1 MATVSIKRLLLTL
14 MIIATVPGDALAQFL
29 PQAVRLHVASWHDRG
44 DFNNANLGMALRW
57 EGGLALGGFRNSF
70 GRPSWYGGMVIPAF
84 EGRAFQL
91 ELMAGVISG
100 YSDSSPVDLVA
111 VPSLG
116 WRMSPRN
123 SLQVVFMPRFV
134 IPANA
139 VHVMVEHRWGELRP
153 LGRAEGPETG
163 H

>member
-1 MATVSIKRLLLTL
+1 MKRRPLFLVL
-14 MIIATVPGDALAQFL
+14 MLVAVPGDALAQLL

-57 EGGLALGGFRNSF
+57 KGGLALGGFHNSF
-70 GRPSWYGGMVIPAF
+70 GRASWYGGMALPAV
-84 EGRAFQL
+84 EGGAFQL

-123 SLQVVFMPRFV
+123 SLHVVFMPRFV

-139 VHVMVEHRWGELRP
+139 VHVMVEHRWEEPRD
-153 LGRAEGPETG
+153 R
-163 H
+163 

>member
-1 MATVSIKRLLLTL
+1 MFRLVLAL
-14 MIIATVPGDALAQFL
+14 MLMSAFPGGALAQLALPRNYL
-29 PQAVRLHVASWHDRG
+29 PQTIRFHVVSWHDRG
-44 DFNNANLGMALRW
+44 EFSNANPGLALRW
-57 EGGLALGGFRNSF
+57 NGGLVAGGFRNSY
-70 GRPSWYGGMVIPAF
+70 GRPSWYGGLIVPAF

-91 ELMAGVISG
+91 ELMAGVITG
-100 YSDSSPVDLVA
+100 YSESSPVDLVA

-116 WRMSPRN
+116 WRLSSRT

-139 VHVMVEHRWGELRP
+139 VHVMFERRLGESAAE
-153 LGRAEGPETG
+153 RA